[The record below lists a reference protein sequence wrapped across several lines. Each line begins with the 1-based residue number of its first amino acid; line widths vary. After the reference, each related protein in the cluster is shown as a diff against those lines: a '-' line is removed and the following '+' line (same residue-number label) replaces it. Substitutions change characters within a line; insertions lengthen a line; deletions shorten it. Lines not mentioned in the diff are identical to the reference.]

1 MIKAK
6 IDFTLKRYTELLE
19 ALKERGVKFIT
30 YRNYLAS
37 KSNSDCRPNVI
48 LRHDVDLLPYRSLAT
63 AKIEHGLGIVA
74 TYYFRIVPESY
85 NEEVIKEIA
94 SLGHEVGY
102 HYEDL
107 VLTNGDADQAY
118 IHFKEK
124 LSLLRNFYPVKT
136 ICMHGSPKS
145 SIDPKDLWSTYNYQD
160 LGIIGE
166 PYLDTNWDNVF
177 YLTDTGRRWDGFKVS
192 RRDKIYSHQPMWNK
206 AGLVA
211 HTTSDVI
218 ELFRSNKLSE
228 FDAVMI
234 TTHPQR
240 WTDSH
245 FAWVKEYV
253 IQNVKN
259 MFKMLLK

>member
-1 MIKAK
+1 M
-6 IDFTLKRYTELLE
+6 DFTLKRYRELLE
-19 ALKERGVKFIT
+19 VLKDGGVKFIT
-30 YRNYLAS
+30 YRNYHAS
-37 KSNSDCRPNVI
+37 KSNSGYSPNVI

-63 AKIEHGLGIVA
+63 AKIEHEFGIVA

-94 SLGHEVGY
+94 SLSHEVGY

-107 VLTNGDADQAY
+107 VLTNGDTDQAY

-124 LSLLRNFYPVKT
+124 LELLRMFYPVTT

-145 SIDPKDLWSTYNYQD
+145 PIDPKILWMKYSYKD
-160 LGIIGE
+160 LGIVGE
-166 PYLDTNWDNVF
+166 PYLDTNWNRVF

-192 RRDKIYSHQPMWNK
+192 RRDKIDTHQPKWNK

-240 WTDSH
+240 WTDKKV
-245 FAWVKEYV
+245 AWIKELV
-253 IQNVKN
+253 LQNIKN
-259 MFKMLLK
+259 IIKMVLK